1 MAVSIAVF
9 LLTGMQTSGWNTL
22 LLPTVST
29 YDTDVNGRELDLT
42 SPRLRSMLTSGEI
55 DFCVSNSSDL
65 VALSVGQTG
74 SGFAAL
80 NGDLDFP
87 TSLTLMDNLFNTS
100 TGGILPV
107 AFRYANV
114 SAWFPDATSIP
125 AALTAPSIGLNN
137 EHHHLN
143 ALFVL
148 LVAKFALAA
157 APNGRRQSIVDL
169 AKDSVN
175 TSLTISNSC
184 DNHSSADQR
193 MYWFN
198 HSLFNRDEHRYHYFD
213 VDGHH
218 YLDFH
223 GLLHGYGDGDGY
235 IYFDGDGYNDG
246 YNYFD
251 REHLHHYHGDTNHDV
266 NQYEYGNTNHDANQ
280 HKYFN
285 INTSIH
291 DNEHLRLRHCNAGYL
306 VDVPRML
313 Y

>member
-1 MAVSIAVF
+1 MTPS
-9 LLTGMQTSGWNTL
+9 
-22 LLPTVST
+22 
-29 YDTDVNGRELDLT
+29 Y
-42 SPRLRSMLTSGEI
+42 
-55 DFCVSNSSDL
+55 
-65 VALSVGQTG
+65 LS
-74 SGFAAL
+74 
-80 NGDLDFP
+80 
-87 TSLTLMDNLFNTS
+87 
-100 TGGILPV
+100 
-107 AFRYANV
+107 
-114 SAWFPDATSIP
+114 
-125 AALTAPSIGLNN
+125 
-137 EHHHLN
+137 

-169 AKDSVN
+169 EKDSVN

-184 DNHSSADQR
+184 NNHSSADQR

-251 REHLHHYHGDTNHDV
+251 RHRYNYIDREHLHHYHGDTNHDV

-291 DNEHLRLRHCNAGYL
+291 DNEHLRHRHCNAGYL